1 VLRLQLGGGALPVRR
16 VLAIGCHAD
25 DIEIGCGAT
34 LLSLVRSTPGLEVS
48 WVVLSAAGG
57 REQEARAGAAA
68 FGGEA
73 VELVL
78 QTFRDGFL
86 PYVGDAVKD
95 AFEDLKRL
103 PDPDL
108 VLTHAHDDLHQDH
121 RLVNDLTWNTFRN
134 HLILEYEIPKY
145 DGDLGRRNVY
155 VPVSEE
161 VAREKVELV
170 ANSFPSQAAKDWFD
184 EGVFLGLMRLRGME
198 ARSPSGYAEA
208 FTCRKLVLGAV
219 EP

>member
-1 VLRLQLGGGALPVRR
+1 MLRETSGLLDLLEHLEQAFRGADEHALERLGQ
-16 VLAIGCHAD
+16 
-25 DIEIGCGAT
+25 AT
-34 LLSLVRSTPGLEVS
+34 TLERI
-48 WVVLSAAGG
+48 A
-57 REQEARAGAAA
+57 AGAAA
-68 FGGEA
+68 FGGGA
-73 VELVL
+73 VEPVL
-78 QTFRDGFL
+78 HTFRDGFL
-86 PYVGDAVKD
+86 PYLGEVVKD

-108 VLTHAHDDLHQDH
+108 VLTHARDDLHQDH

-145 DGDLGRRNVY
+145 DGDLGRPNVY

-170 ANSFPSQAAKDWFD
+170 ADSFPSQAAKDWFD

-198 ARSPSGYAEA
+198 ARAESGYAEA
-208 FTCRKLVLGAV
+208 FTCRKLVLRAGA
-219 EP
+219 P